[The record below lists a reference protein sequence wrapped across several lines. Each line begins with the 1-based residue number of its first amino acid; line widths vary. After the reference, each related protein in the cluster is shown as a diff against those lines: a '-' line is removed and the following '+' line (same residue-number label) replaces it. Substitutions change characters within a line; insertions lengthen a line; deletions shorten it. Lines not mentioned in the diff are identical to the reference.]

1 MLVGVSGTLGSG
13 KTELARYLTF
23 QGFKF
28 INYKRADDL
37 SKERELGSSLSQL
50 DLESSSQKD
59 KLKVDIQFESIQ
71 NLVDHV
77 TTNWLENFVLT
88 DIDLLTD
95 LESLQKRPFFLHIS
109 IDAPLKIR
117 YARYTKTPNNR
128 EFNFLS
134 FIELSELQNYE
145 HGLLE
150 IMSQANIK
158 IVNKSDK
165 VNDLYKQ
172 LHNLNLLDLSRLR
185 PTWDAYFMRLADL
198 AALRSNCMKRRVG
211 CVIARDKRVIATGY
225 NGTPRHLTNCNE
237 GGCQRC
243 NSGNGSGSALST
255 CLCLH
260 AEENA
265 LLESGRDRVGMN
277 SILYCNTCP
286 CLTCSIKIVQ
296 SGIKEVVYSQ
306 SYSMDELSFKVFH
319 EAGVLVRQY
328 IPPMD
333 GVVV

>member
-1 MLVGVSGTLGSG
+1 MLIGISGSLGSG

-23 QGFKF
+23 QGFKYISF
-28 INYKRADDL
+28 S
-37 SKERELGSSLSQL
+37 SKSNKSNNTAANEL
-50 DLESSSQKD
+50 KI
-59 KLKVDIQFESIQ
+59 DIVFESIQ
-71 NLVDHV
+71 PLIDYV
-77 TTNWLENFVLT
+77 TINWRENFVLT
-88 DIDLLTD
+88 DIDSLSDLAD
-95 LESLQKRPFFLHIS
+95 LEKRPFFLHIS

-117 YARYTKTPNNR
+117 YERYKESKPTN
-128 EFNFLS
+128 ELDFLS
-134 FIELSELQNYE
+134 FIELSESQNYE
-145 HGLLE
+145 KGLLE
-150 IMSQANIK
+150 IISQAKIK
-158 IVNKSDK
+158 ILNKSNK

-172 LHNLNLLDLSRLR
+172 LHSLDLLDLSRLR

-237 GGCQRC
+237 GGCARC

-265 LLESGRDRVGMN
+265 LLESGRDRIGMN

-319 EAGVLVRQY
+319 EAGVILRQY

-333 GVVV
+333 GLVV